1 MKRVV
6 IESPYSGDI
15 ISKQYWYV
23 SYARGCLW
31 DSLSRQE
38 SPFASHLLYTQV
50 LNDKIPEQREM
61 GMRLALP
68 WYNAADLCA
77 VYTDLGISSGMEQ
90 GILYAESI
98 GLTVEKRSIKDASKT
113 SFGPSFTF
121 SGW

>member
-6 IESPYSGDI
+6 IESPYNGDFI
-15 ISKQYWYV
+15 KNV
-23 SYARGCLW
+23 RYARGCLW

-61 GMRLALP
+61 GMSRALA
-68 WYNAADLCA
+68 WYDTADLCA